1 MKKLVTAACALVA
14 ASAFAVESAN
24 IVGYQSDASEAGFNW
39 VALDFA
45 TIGQNS
51 GTLGA
56 ISLDPESAVGY
67 ADNIQILGAKGNTLA
82 TYFWVNE
89 DDEVEVDGVDGYY
102 VGWVNTSDQPVADNV
117 LAAGK
122 GILVATKN
130 ANTAITI
137 SPNL

>member
-1 MKKLVTAACALVA
+1 M
-14 ASAFAVESAN
+14 
-24 IVGYQSDASEAGFNW
+24 SEAGFNW

-56 ISLDPESAVGY
+56 ISLDSESAVGY

-89 DDEVEVDGVDGYY
+89 EDEVEVDGVDGYY
-102 VGWVNTSDQPVADNV
+102 VGWVNTSDEPVADNV